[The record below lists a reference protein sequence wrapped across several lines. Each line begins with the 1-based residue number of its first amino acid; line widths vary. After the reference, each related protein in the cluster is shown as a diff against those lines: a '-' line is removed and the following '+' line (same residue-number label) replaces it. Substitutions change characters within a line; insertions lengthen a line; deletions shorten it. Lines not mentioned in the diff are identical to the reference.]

1 MARTNTASFLTLF
14 LVLLVVMTVLVA
26 STEAVTLPIWCYCG
40 YASKT
45 QWACTVSAA
54 NWDGGSCG
62 LSTWATYSN
71 FKTLCLADGS
81 LTALSL
87 PLHGFLTVPPAPCK
101 LDT

>member
-45 QWACTVSAA
+45 QWACTVSTG

-71 FKTLCLADGS
+71 FKNLCLADGS
-81 LTALSL
+81 
-87 PLHGFLTVPPAPCK
+87 K
-101 LDT
+101 LNCWN